1 MVNFFNAFLY
11 TKMSKLYTFH
21 KNFEFFFNRIND
33 NFENKKM
40 RFQTKILFGEKTV
53 SRGFG

>member
-1 MVNFFNAFLY
+1 MHSYILRWVSNIHFIKIL
-11 TKMSKLYTFH
+11 K
-21 KNFEFFFNRIND
+21 FFFNRVND

-53 SRGFG
+53 SRGFGSNKK